1 MTGLVAEGPDLPTIP
16 DVPASEVHSLRI
28 DTAAGCRL
36 FRDALATVH
45 LAAATEVTRYALTGV
60 RVRVLPDFVVEI
72 VATDGRRVHRHRL
85 RLVASTVDPV
95 DIVIPGRSVDAIL
108 AMLRDANSFSLRH
121 WPVPGAFRAHV
132 DATVAPGL
140 RVDHWLHGA
149 GIAGRFPDVDGVIPS
164 DRASYGF
171 TVHDVPAFRRAV
183 KALAAEAKR
192 LRSPDD
198 ADDPAVLDAV
208 FLVAE
213 AAGVRLYAQLGREMD
228 SWLPPLVPDSV
239 ATPIIRGDA
248 SVPEMWVPPELP
260 PRVPKPSKATGNVCD
275 PAALKMV
282 EAAAKEAKHARVMNA
297 LEARAAWRAA
307 ERDYVVALNPQYLDD
322 ALASI
327 PRGCGAVVDLRGGH
341 VPVVVR
347 PQSDGADAIAVVM
360 PITYS

>member
-1 MTGLVAEGPDLPTIP
+1 
-16 DVPASEVHSLRI
+16 
-28 DTAAGCRL
+28 
-36 FRDALATVH
+36 
-45 LAAATEVTRYALTGV
+45 VTRYALTGV
-60 RVRVLPDFVVEI
+60 RIRVLPDHVIEI
-72 VATDGRRVHRHRL
+72 VATDGRRLHRHRL

-95 DIVIPGRSVDAIL
+95 DLVIPGRSVDAIL
-108 AMLRDANSFSLRH
+108 AMLRGDAHSFSLRH

-140 RVDHWLHGA
+140 RVDHWLHGK
-149 GIAGRFPDVDGVIPS
+149 GIAGRFPGVDGVIPA
-164 DRASYGF
+164 DCASYGL
-171 TVHDVPAFRRAV
+171 TVHDVPAFRRTV

-192 LRSPDD
+192 RRSPDV

-260 PRVPKPSKATGNVCD
+260 PRVPTPSKATGNVCD

-282 EAAAKEAKHARVMNA
+282 KAAATNAKHARVMNA
-297 LEARAAWRAA
+297 LGTRAAWRDA
-307 ERDYVVALNPQYLDD
+307 ERDYVVALDPSYLDD

-327 PRGCGAVVDLRGGH
+327 PRGHGAIIDLRGGH